1 MIDAGEQHGS
11 EEPDETELKIVMS
24 VGLTIGKYI
33 TGKLEQVLDMQMTT
47 LSDMQVGDLVIE
59 IDLQVSIFSLVLAR
73 RWAGGHRVLSY
84 AGVYKCC
91 WFMLLPSCAPRLT
104 FTFVQLGQRPTN
116 VQP

>member
-1 MIDAGEQHGS
+1 
-11 EEPDETELKIVMS
+11 
-24 VGLTIGKYI
+24 
-33 TGKLEQVLDMQMTT
+33 LEQVLDMQMTT

-59 IDLQVSIFSLVLAR
+59 IDLQVSIFSLVLATSC
-73 RWAGGHRVLSY
+73 LSY

-104 FTFVQLGQRPTN
+104 FTFVQLGQRPTD